1 MTRISNDP
9 ADFADEALAGFCDAH
24 APLVRQVDGGAVRR
38 ARPAAPKVAV
48 LLGGGS
54 GHYPAFAGL
63 VGAGF
68 ADGAVVGN
76 IFTSPSAQQAVAVAR
91 AAHSGAGVVFAYGNY
106 AGDVMNFGVA
116 TERLRDDG
124 IETENVI
131 VTDDIASA
139 PPGEREGRRGIAG
152 DFTVFKVLGAA
163 AEEGADLAEVV
174 RLGRKANDFTRTMG
188 TAFAGC
194 TFPGAEKPLFS
205 LPEGMMGL
213 GLGIHGE
220 PGLKDLPLP
229 RAEELGR
236 NLVERVLEERPD
248 GAGDR
253 VAVILNGLGSTKAE
267 ELFVLWRTIGPLLRD
282 HGLELVAP
290 EVGELVTSLDMAGV
304 SLTLMWL
311 DDELARLWLAPTE
324 TPAFRR
330 GRMDAAN
337 ASPGTTGSRT
347 ATESTPAASANP
359 APAPAAPAPAAPAPA
374 APAPAEPAPVA
385 PAPAS
390 VASRDYARS
399 CLQALAE
406 AQRTLHR
413 LEPELAALD
422 SIAGDG
428 DHGRGMVRGVDAAVT
443 AAREAADAG
452 AGAGSVLA
460 AGGDAWADKAGGT
473 SGVLWGAGLRAWGQR
488 LGDEDAPDD
497 AAAAAAVAS
506 FAERIV
512 ALGGAQPGDKTL
524 VDALAPFVAE
534 LTAGVDRGTR
544 LPEAWEAASAAAE
557 AAARATAGL
566 RPQKGRA
573 RPLAEKS
580 LGTPDPGAVSLAA
593 VFAAMGPAFADA
605 RSRFAP
611 TGSVIR

>member
-1 MTRISNDP
+1 MTLISNDP
-9 ADFADEALAGFCDAH
+9 ADFADEALAGFCDVH

-38 ARPAAPKVAV
+38 SAPAQPKVAV

-63 VGAGF
+63 IGAGF

-91 AAHSGAGVVFAYGNY
+91 ATHSGAGVVFAYGNY

-116 TERLRDDG
+116 TERLRGEG

-131 VTDDIASA
+131 VSDDIASA
-139 PPGEREGRRGIAG
+139 PVGERERRRGIAG
-152 DFTVFKVLGAA
+152 DFTVFKILGAA
-163 AEEGADLAEVV
+163 AEEGADLPEVV
-174 RLGRKANDFTRTMG
+174 RLGRKANDFTRTLG

-194 TFPGAEKPLFS
+194 TFPGADHSLFS

-220 PGLKDLPLP
+220 PGLEDLPLP
-229 RAEELGR
+229 RGEELGR
-236 NLVERVLEERPD
+236 TLVERVLEERPD

-282 HGLELVAP
+282 KGLELVAP

-311 DDELARLWLAPTE
+311 DDELERLWLAPAE

-330 GRMDAAN
+330 GRIDAQRLIP
-337 ASPGTTGSRT
+337 S
-347 ATESTPAASANP
+347 ATELIPVR
-359 APAPAAPAPAAPAPA
+359 APAPSAIPPGS
-374 APAPAEPAPVA
+374 E
-385 PAPAS
+385 
-390 VASRDYARS
+390 ASRNYARS
-399 CLQALAE
+399 CLEALAA
-406 AQRTLHR
+406 AQHTLHR
-413 LEPELAALD
+413 LEPTLASLD

-452 AGAGSVLA
+452 AGAGSVLT

-488 LGDEDAPDD
+488 LGDEESPDD
-497 AAAAAAVAS
+497 GAVAAGVAS
-506 FAERIV
+506 FADRIS

-524 VDALAPFVAE
+524 VDALVPFVAE
-534 LTAGVDRGTR
+534 LTAGVDRGVP
-544 LPEAWEAASAAAE
+544 LPQAWETAAAAAE
-557 AAARATAGL
+557 AAASATAEL
-566 RPQKGRA
+566 RPLKGRA

-580 LGTPDPGAVSLAA
+580 LGTPDPGAISLAA
-593 VFAAMGPAFADA
+593 VFSAMGPAFAPA
-605 RSRFAP
+605 
-611 TGSVIR
+611 GSVTR